1 LPFIGLFESLG
12 SLLAYLERLLL
23 ALLALVQPVELVG
36 QSANQ
41 KVLQHLKTI
50 ALLGFVLLLI
60 AAIFYFDRIVPLRH
74 GQKY

>member
-1 LPFIGLFESLG
+1 LPFFDLIESLG

-23 ALLALVQPVELVG
+23 ALVQRVQLVG

-41 KVLQHLKTI
+41 KVLQHLGII

-60 AAIFYFDRIVPLRH
+60 ATIFYFDRIVPLRH